1 MAYAEFIDGC
11 LRQAAELAR
20 TSFDRSCIAVKPD
33 DPNQL
38 VTATDLA
45 ISAMLTS
52 RIGETFPHHSIV
64 DEESGVRRCSDTTW
78 ILDPLDGSSNY
89 AAGTALYGTMMAV
102 AEGGKIIAAGVVLP
116 EFDEYLLAESGQGAH
131 LNGVALRAP
140 AHTRLADSLIAY
152 GLDLGSAEEMA
163 EDWTRLAWL
172 ARHCAGIRMSNSV
185 FDAVQVIKGAYG
197 AFLHRHTRIWDVA
210 ALSCLAEEAGA
221 RCTDLVGRP
230 LDFAAPLASA
240 DAWYPVLLH
249 TTTAVGPELG
259 LP

>member
-11 LRQAAELAR
+11 LREAAELAR
-20 TSFDRSCIAVKPD
+20 TWPDRSCIAVKPD

-38 VTATDLA
+38 VTAADLA

-52 RIGETFPHHSIV
+52 RIAETFPDHSIV
-64 DEESGVRRCSDTTW
+64 DEESGVRRSANTTW
-78 ILDPLDGSSNY
+78 ILDPLDGTSNY
-89 AAGTALYGTMMAV
+89 AAGTALYGCMMAV
-102 AEGGKIIAAGVVLP
+102 AEGGKIIAAGIVLP

-131 LNGVALRAP
+131 LNGVVLRTP
-140 AHTRLADSLIAY
+140 ARTRLEDSLIAY
-152 GLDLGSAEEMA
+152 GLDKGSAEEMT

-172 ARHCAGIRMSNSV
+172 AQHCAGVRMSNSI

-210 ALSCLAEEAGA
+210 ALSCLAGEVGA
-221 RCTDLVGRP
+221 SCTDLLGKP
-230 LDFAAPLASA
+230 LDFADPVASA

-249 TTTAVGPELG
+249 TTTAIGPGLG